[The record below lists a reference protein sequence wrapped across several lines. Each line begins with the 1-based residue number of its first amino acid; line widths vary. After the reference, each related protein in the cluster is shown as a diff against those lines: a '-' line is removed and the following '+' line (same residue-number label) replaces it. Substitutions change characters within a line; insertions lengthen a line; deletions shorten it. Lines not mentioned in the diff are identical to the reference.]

1 MNAEQESEQKVYL
14 SAVIPEKDEA
24 ESLPKLYEKINETL
38 TKAGIASFEII
49 FINDGS
55 RDNSQK
61 IIEALHKKDSRVKG
75 IELRKNFGQTAALA
89 AGLEYAK
96 GELIVTMDADLQNDP
111 ADIPRMIEKL
121 DEGYDIVS
129 GWRKDRKD
137 KLITRRIPSMIA
149 NRLVA
154 KASGVHLNDYGC
166 ALKIYRREALE
177 DFELYGD
184 MHRFLPIFASMNN
197 GVKIAELVVNHHAR
211 QFGTSKYGLSRTIKV
226 ILDLITI
233 QFFQRFLKYPMRVFG
248 SVGMLFLGIGTLVGL
263 YLSYIKIVFG
273 ESIGGRPLLL
283 FAVMLFLTGVQLIGL
298 GILGEILAR
307 IYFDA
312 GKKRP
317 YAIKKVIQ

>member
-1 MNAEQESEQKVYL
+1 MNIEKEQEVYL

-24 ESLPKLYEKINETL
+24 ESLPKLYENISETL
-38 TKAGIASFEII
+38 TKAGVASFEII

-55 RDNSQK
+55 RDNSQD
-61 IIEALHKKDSRVKG
+61 IIEELHKKDNRVKG